1 MVRAF
6 TISTMLLAGVLTA
19 GISPAWAQASVPAT
33 ESVTVTGFKSK
44 DVLNKFVKS
53 FAAPTAINGKIARW
67 ERRICPLTVGQPPAL
82 ANFVTQHVK
91 DIAMRVGAPV
101 NPAPSCNPNIEIVFT
116 TTPQDLLDNVR
127 AHNADYLGYAES
139 STRRKE
145 LATVTRPVQAWYLTE
160 IKDLNGMTKIDTGQ
174 RTPGGVHI
182 GPLNFEYAVSVRRS
196 GNLTGN
202 GVRSAFNHIVI
213 VVDLDKVKEHAIGP
227 LADYIALL
235 ALTQLNSLD
244 ACQELPSI
252 VNMLAPGCDQ
262 KVAALSGSDL
272 AYLRGLYKMNPDM
285 YLVVQQNEIA
295 DRMSQLLS
303 GH

>member
-1 MVRAF
+1 MVRVI
-6 TISTMLLAGVLTA
+6 TVSIMLMLPITA
-19 GISPAWAQASVPAT
+19 ASAQPSAPAT
-33 ESVTVTGFKSK
+33 ESVTVTGFKSREML
-44 DVLNKFVKS
+44 DKFVKS
-53 FAAPTAINGKIARW
+53 FVAPTAINGKIARW

-82 ANFVTQHVK
+82 TNFVTQHVK
-91 DIAMRVGAPV
+91 DIAARVGAPV
-101 NPAPSCNPNIEIVFT
+101 NPTPSCTPNIEIVFT
-116 TTPQDLLDNVR
+116 TTPQDLLDNIR

-139 STRRKE
+139 SARRKE

-160 IKDLNGMTKIDTGQ
+160 IKDLNGMTKIDTAQ
-174 RTPGGVHI
+174 RTPGGVHL
-182 GPLNFEYAVSVRRS
+182 GPIFFEYAIPSRRS

-213 VVDLDKVKEHAIGP
+213 VVDLNKMKGRTIGA

-252 VNMLAPGCDQ
+252 VNMLAPGCDRA
-262 KVAALSGSDL
+262 VTALSGGDL
-272 AYLRGLYKMNPDM
+272 AYLRGLYRMNPDM

-295 DRMSQLLS
+295 DVMKETL